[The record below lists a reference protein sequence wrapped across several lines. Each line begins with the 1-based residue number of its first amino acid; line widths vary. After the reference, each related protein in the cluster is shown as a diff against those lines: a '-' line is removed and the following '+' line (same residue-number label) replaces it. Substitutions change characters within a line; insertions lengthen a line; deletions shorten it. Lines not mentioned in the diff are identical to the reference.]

1 MLIFSQKIEGGIM
14 KKYVNY
20 VMVALILVALIW
32 SGCSKKS
39 TESTPPPSN
48 SSLTFSTSP
57 TADPSG
63 LVAGEMTSVIIRVGI
78 TPNSKLIASSV
89 ALVKVNSQNQVTET
103 LDYLYDD
110 GDLNHGDEIVGDG
123 IFSTKHTFNES
134 TPGTVYLQI
143 KALTH
148 ETGGDVAAYTSTFTI
163 PVVSNISDQAFN
175 SNLEVQDE
183 GSKKFDS
190 LTAVVGEENAK
201 IQTLNWV
208 KGQTG
213 VSSADTNT
221 EGDAI
226 QVLYAS
232 GIKGSI
238 LLYSTGFRGS
248 SAGNNRQSHPPVP
261 SSLQTRGTLD
271 LSPLNRLAFSYADED
286 TIGGTSVLIYDAF
299 YSGFAPNDEG
309 DTLVGI
315 FNHSKCPK
323 FNVTR
328 FKDADCTVEK
338 VKTFSQYG
346 TVYLITHGANVDG
359 QIEFL
364 TGEVATLLGK
374 AYYIVDLGLSRIGLA
389 SVGGKSYFAIF
400 PSFITNYTGTY
411 PKSVFFNASCFSG
424 VNQTMSNAFT
434 NKGTLTYLGYTKSV
448 SSGFCVTNAISF
460 FEKLVAEGKKTG
472 ESFTAGQ
479 IDPSAPHAEWVM
491 YGSAKAIYGSDF
503 VNGDF
508 ETGSLQGWTK
518 DGDGRVI
525 SQLVSITPTQ
535 GSFMGIIS
543 TGLGYTVESGSISQS
558 FCIPVGKTTLSFKY
572 DFLSEEFMKYC
583 GSEYQDYFQV
593 TIDSGGSPVSL
604 LYKNVDDLCGVVVQA
619 QGIHFDQPEPDPD
632 DPNEIEDGVW
642 MTGWTPVTLNIS
654 AYAGKSVT
662 LTFACGDIGDSIF
675 DTAVLLDEI
684 KIQ

>member
-1 MLIFSQKIEGGIM
+1 MRRYTKLIVGL
-14 KKYVNY
+14 
-20 VMVALILVALIW
+20 LILITLIW

-39 TESTPPPSN
+39 TDSTPPPSN
-48 SSLTFSTSP
+48 SSLTFSNSP

-63 LVAGEMTSVIIRVGI
+63 LVASQITSVIIRVGI

-89 ALVKVNSQNQVTET
+89 TLLKVNSQNQVIDT
-103 LDYLYDD
+103 LDLLYDD
-110 GDLNHGDEIVGDG
+110 GDLNHGDEIIGDG

-134 TPGTVYLQI
+134 STGTIYMQI
-143 KALTH
+143 TALTQ
-148 ETGGDVAAYTSTFTI
+148 ETGGAAAAYTPTFTI
-163 PVVSNISDQAFN
+163 SVVSNISDETFN
-175 SNLEVQDE
+175 SNLAVQDE

-190 LTAVVGEENAK
+190 LKVAVGEMDAK
-201 IQTLNWV
+201 VQTLNWI
-208 KGQTG
+208 KGQSG
-213 VSSADTNT
+213 VTSADTNA

-226 QVLYAS
+226 QVLYSS

-238 LLYSTGFRGS
+238 LLYAPGFRGS
-248 SAGNNRQSHPPVP
+248 ATNRNRQINPPVP
-261 SSLQTRGTLD
+261 PSLQTRGTLD
-271 LSPLNRLAFSYADED
+271 LSQLNRPVSSYADVD
-286 TIGGTSVLIYDAF
+286 TIGSTSVLIYDAF
-299 YSGFAPNDEG
+299 YTGFSPNDEG

-315 FNHSKCPK
+315 FNQSKCPK

-346 TVYLITHGANVDG
+346 TVYLITHGSIVDG
-359 QIEFL
+359 QVQFL
-364 TGEVATLLGK
+364 TGEIASLLGK
-374 AYYIVDLGLSRIGLA
+374 AYYIVDLGLGRIGLA
-389 SVGGKSYFAIF
+389 TVGGKSYFAIF
-400 PSFITNYTGTY
+400 PSFITNHTGTY
-411 PKSVFFNASCFSG
+411 PKSLLFSASCFSG
-424 VNQTMSNAFT
+424 ANQTMSNAFT

-460 FEKLVAEGKKTG
+460 FGKLVAEGKKTG

-479 IDPSAPHAEWVM
+479 VDPSPPNAVWVM
-491 YGSAKAIYGSDF
+491 FGSAKAVYGSDF

-543 TGLGYTVESGSISQS
+543 TGLGYTTSSGSISQS
-558 FCIPVGKTTLSFKY
+558 FCIPAGKTTLSFKY

-583 GSEYQDYFQV
+583 GDVFQDYFQV
-593 TIDSGGSPVSL
+593 TIDSGGSPTTL
-604 LYKNVDDLCGVVVQA
+604 LYKKIDDLCGGVSQA
-619 QGIHFDQPEPDPD
+619 GGIHFDQPEPDPD
-632 DPNEIEDGVW
+632 DPNAEDGVW

-662 LTFACGDIGDSIF
+662 LTFTCGDIGDSIF
-675 DTAVLLDEI
+675 DTAILLDEI

>member
-1 MLIFSQKIEGGIM
+1 MFNQKIKGGIM
-14 KKYVNY
+14 KRYIK
-20 VMVALILVALIW
+20 LIAVLLTLLVLLW

-39 TESTPPPSN
+39 TESTPPSN
-48 SSLTFSTSP
+48 SSLTFNTSP

-63 LVAGEMTSVIIRVGI
+63 LVAGEMDTVIIRVGI
-78 TPNSKLIASSV
+78 TPNSKLISSSV
-89 ALVKVNSQNQVTET
+89 TLLKVNSQNQVLDT

-110 GDLNHGDEIVGDG
+110 GDLNHGDEIIGDG
-123 IFSTKHTFNES
+123 IFSTKHTFSEAS
-134 TPGTVYLQI
+134 PGTIYLQI
-143 KALTH
+143 TALTH
-148 ETGGDVAAYTSTFTI
+148 ETGGDAAAYTPAFTI
-163 PVVSNISDQAFN
+163 SVVSNISDQTFN
-175 SNLEVQDE
+175 SNLAVQGE

-190 LTAVVGEENAK
+190 LAAVVGEENAK

-208 KGQTG
+208 KEQSG
-213 VSSADTNT
+213 VTSADTNAD
-221 EGDAI
+221 GDAI
-226 QVLYAS
+226 QVLYGS
-232 GIKGSI
+232 GIQGSI
-238 LLYSTGFRGS
+238 LLYASGFRGTS
-248 SAGNNRQSHPPVP
+248 SGRNRRMHPQVP
-261 SSLQTRGTLD
+261 PSMQTRGTLD
-271 LSPLNRLAFSYADED
+271 LSQLNRPVSSFADED
-286 TIGGTSVLIYDAF
+286 TIGSTSVLIYDAF
-299 YSGFAPNDEG
+299 YTGFSPDDEG

-315 FNHSKCPK
+315 FNQSKCPK

-328 FKDADCTVEK
+328 FKDANCTVEM

-346 TVYLITHGANVDG
+346 TVYLITHGAIVDG
-359 QIEFL
+359 QVEFL

-374 AYYIVDLGLSRIGLA
+374 AYYVVDLALGRIGMA

-400 PSFITNYTGTY
+400 PSFITSHTGTY
-411 PKSVFFNASCFSG
+411 PKSLLFSASCFSG
-424 VNQTMSNAFT
+424 ANQTMSDAFT

-448 SSGFCVTNAISF
+448 SSSFCLTNAISF
-460 FEKLVAEGKKTG
+460 FTKLVAEGKKTG

-479 IDPSAPHAEWVM
+479 VDPNPPNAVWVM
-491 YGSAKAIYGSDF
+491 FGSAKAIYGSSF

-508 ETGSLQGWTK
+508 ETGSLLGWTK

-558 FCIPVGKTTLSFKY
+558 FCIPLGKTTLSFKY
-572 DFLSEEFMKYC
+572 DFLSEEFKKYC
-583 GSEYQDYFQV
+583 GTEYQDFFKV
-593 TIDSGGSPVSL
+593 TIDSGGSPTTL
-604 LYKNVDDLCGVVVQA
+604 LYKNIDDLCGSVVQA

-632 DPNEIEDGVW
+632 DPDAIEDGVW

-662 LTFACGDIGDSIF
+662 ITFACGDIGDSIF